1 MSSKNNESSNENS
14 TLFSVKNVSREFG
27 KKKLRIFKDNRVLAL
42 NNINLEIHEMD
53 AIGIVGES
61 GSGKTT
67 LGRILVGLDQPTR
80 GEVLY
85 KGKEIRTFKDQEK
98 SGFTIKPK

>member
-1 MSSKNNESSNENS
+1 
-14 TLFSVKNVSREFG
+14 
-27 KKKLRIFKDNRVLAL
+27 
-42 NNINLEIHEMD
+42 MD

-85 KGKEIRTFKDQEK
+85 KGKEIKTFKDQ
-98 SGFTIKPK
+98 